1 MTTPNLS
8 MSKVD
13 KLVVKSTTAAQVRA
27 YRTHPD
33 VAALRI
39 ERVRTWS
46 GALIWAGVV
55 LGLAF
60 TATNVQA
67 FAAGP
72 ATTGSVPW
80 LAAWLLDPMVSLV
93 LVGVLLAEQV
103 TSRFQLATPVWAR
116 RTKWF
121 ALAAT
126 YVMNTWQSW
135 ATLAPA
141 GLVLHSVPPLLVFT
155 AVEGGPALR
164 DRLTDAVNLAAMA
177 ATGTSASVEGVV
189 TEAGQPDA
197 AIGDASCPPMDAV
210 APDDGTVHEPVV
222 ASVHEHRTQTRR
234 STTRKPTRRPT
245 GRRKLRADFLA
256 DARTAWTPETHVS
269 PAWVREVTDCSRGM
283 SSQVAADLKAELDAA
298 ALISTL
304 HAVNSEEVA

>member
-1 MTTPNLS
+1 MTMPL
-8 MSKVD
+8 SKVD
-13 KLVVKSTTAAQVRA
+13 KLVAKSATAAQVRA

-33 VAALRI
+33 VTALSI

-46 GALIWAGVV
+46 GALIWVGVV

-67 FAAGP
+67 FAAGS
-72 ATTGSVPW
+72 ATAGSMGW

-103 TSRFQLATPVWAR
+103 TSRFQLATPTWAR

-135 ATLAPA
+135 ATLAPS

-164 DRLTDAVNLAAMA
+164 DRLTDAVNLAATAVTGTPTTLA
-177 ATGTSASVEGVV
+177 ATVP
-189 TEAGQPDA
+189 EAGRP
-197 AIGDASCPPMDAV
+197 DAV
-210 APDDGTVHEPVV
+210 AADTSHLAVNAATADAGTVHEPAVPAV
-222 ASVHEHRTQTRR
+222 REHRTPNRR
-234 STTRKPTRRPT
+234 GTTRKPARRPA

-256 DARTAWTPETHVS
+256 DARSAWTPGTHVT

-283 SSQVAADLKAELDAA
+283 SSQVAADLKAELDTTTPVN
-298 ALISTL
+298 TL